1 MGNTNSNNEDSVNL
15 KMSKEQ
21 YKKYQNYMRQQQIA
35 KKQQN
40 DRRQQIAKKQQV
52 AKKQQNDRRHISN
65 QSRNSKTK

>member
-40 DRRQQIAKKQQV
+40 DRR
-52 AKKQQNDRRHISN
+52 HISN